1 MSENRKNIIN
11 TTLGSFT
18 NPQVEMTKNVIG
30 IDPWNDI
37 LYNHQYIHVRFFES
51 GTTDFEEGLDMTQLY
66 GNQEYVINVLCAD
79 IKTIEVMCWEIYMNM
94 AQIFCKHSYL
104 DGVRKWAR
112 KEGFEM
118 KPDEEVEFARAR
130 WAFEQLECGD
140 FVEKLPIEVK
150 MMRYL
155 NTLIRT
161 TSPKFISLLCK
172 DIKWDLDDRSG
183 AESTKTSKKA
193 VDPGPLSKYATA
205 MSAFPFRDF
214 NRGCSKITQF
224 MKAFGLPSLNKFE
237 DCVNAIIDNYGGDE
251 PGTGIHIDS
260 TRMERVYPD
269 DDGQVEGWGKMKFY
283 TPDQDGHIVE
293 ITKANAIPTDYAVLY
308 IKVKVNVKK
317 EKLHLFNKYHHSIEN
332 YVIPHWERHRKAIS
346 VIDRN
351 FEMDVVT
358 ALIARIIGS
367 GGFITSVDEGSII
380 RSIKNDEGFVYK
392 VKNNI
397 RTGKM
402 LSMKERLEAAK
413 TDSLK
418 PGYDIPPEYKRE
430 LELFKAGAV
439 ISE

>member
-1 MSENRKNIIN
+1 MNENRKNIIN
-11 TTLGSFT
+11 TTLGGFT
-18 NPQVEMTKNVIG
+18 NPQVEMTKNIVG

-37 LYNHQYIHVRFFES
+37 LYNHQYIHIRFFES
-51 GTTDFEEGLDMTQLY
+51 GTADFEEGLDMTQLY

-79 IKTIEVMCWEIYMNM
+79 VKSIEVMCWEIYSAM
-94 AQIFCKHSYL
+94 AKIFCKRSYL

-140 FVEKLPIEVK
+140 FIEKLPIEVK
-150 MMRYL
+150 LMRYL

-161 TSPKFISLLCK
+161 TSPKFISLLAT
-172 DIKWDLDDRSG
+172 DIKWDLDDRAG
-183 AESTKTSKKA
+183 AESTKTSKA
-193 VDPGPLSKYATA
+193 ADPGPGSKYATA
-205 MSAFPFRDF
+205 MTAFPFRDF
-214 NRGCSKITQF
+214 NRGCSKITTF
-224 MKAFGLPSLNKFE
+224 MKSFGLPSLNKFE
-237 DCVNAIIDNYGGDE
+237 DCVKAIIDNYGGDE
-251 PGTGIHIDS
+251 PGVGIHIDS

-269 DDGQVEGWGKMKFY
+269 ENGEVAEWGKTKFY
-283 TPDQDGHIVE
+283 TVDNDGRIVE
-293 ITKANAIPTDYAVLY
+293 IIKANAVPTDYAVLY

-317 EKLHLFNKYHHSIEN
+317 EKLHLFNKYQHSIKN
-332 YVIPHWERHRKAIS
+332 YIIPHWERHIKSIS

-358 ALIARIIGS
+358 ALIARIIAV

-380 RSIKNDEGFVYK
+380 RSIKTDDGFVYK

-418 PGYDIPPEYKRE
+418 PGYDMPPEYKRE
-430 LELFKAGAV
+430 LELFKARAAV
-439 ISE
+439 SE

>member
-11 TTLGSFT
+11 TTLGGFT
-18 NPQVEMTKNVIG
+18 NPQVEMTKNVVG

-51 GTTDFEEGLDMTQLY
+51 GTVDFEEGLDMSQLY
-66 GNQEYVINVLCAD
+66 GNQEYVVNILCAD
-79 IKTIEVMCWEIYMNM
+79 VKSIEVMCWEIYSAM

-118 KPDEEVEFARAR
+118 KPAEEVEFARAR

-150 MMRYL
+150 LMRYL

-161 TSPKFISLLCK
+161 TSPKFISLLAK
-172 DIKWDLDDRSG
+172 DIKWDLDDRAG
-183 AESTKTSKKA
+183 AESTKTAKKA
-193 VDPGPLSKYATA
+193 SDPGPGSKYATA
-205 MSAFPFRDF
+205 MTAFPFRDF

-224 MKAFGLPSLNKFE
+224 MKTFGLPSLNKFE
-237 DCVNAIIDNYGGDE
+237 DCVNTIIDNYGGDE

-260 TRMERVYPD
+260 TRTHRVYPD
-269 DDGQVEGWGKMKFY
+269 DDGEVEGWGKTSFY
-283 TPDQDGHIVE
+283 TVDNEGRMVE
-293 ITKANAIPTDYAVLY
+293 IRKANAVPTDYAVLY
-308 IKVKVNVKK
+308 VKVKVNVKK
-317 EKLHLFNKYHHSIEN
+317 EKLLLFNKYHDSIKN
-332 YVIPHWERHRKAIS
+332 YVIPHWERHRKSIS

-358 ALIARIIGS
+358 GLIARIIGS

-392 VKNNI
+392 VKESI
-397 RTGKM
+397 RAGKM

-418 PGYDIPPEYKRE
+418 AGYDLPPEYKRE
-430 LELFKAGAV
+430 LELFKARSA